1 MQRYNVLI
9 SLPDQKGLVF
19 HISRTLFELG
29 CNIVRQDEFVDTQ
42 SQHFFL
48 RTHIESPHL
57 RPHTLLE
64 RLTQEL
70 GAQAHIRIQPMSKK
84 SIVIFCTKENH
95 CLGDLLL
102 RYDSGELGAHIKAIV
117 SNHDTLAPLAQKFGV
132 PFAHIPAPLSKQ
144 HDLAKQIHQA
154 RIAHESEILSYL
166 TSLGDIDLIVLA
178 KYMRILSPEFVA
190 HFPHQILNIHHS
202 FLPAFIGANPY
213 KQAHERG
220 VKIIGASAHFV
231 TKDLDEGPII
241 TQDVIPIDHTY
252 SWQDMQRAGRDIE
265 KSVLSRAL
273 NLALEDRIFVYQ
285 NKTIVF

>member
-1 MQRYNVLI
+1 MQQFNVLI

-19 HISRTLFELG
+19 HISRTFFELG
-29 CNIVRQDEFVDTQ
+29 CNIIRQDEFVDTQ
-42 SQHFFL
+42 SRQFFL
-48 RTHIESPHL
+48 RTHIQTQDSHL
-57 RPHTLLE
+57 QPQTLLA
-64 RLTQEL
+64 RLAQDL
-70 GAQAHIRIQPMSKK
+70 GIQAHIRIQPLSKK

-102 RYDSGELGAHIKAIV
+102 RYDSGELHAHIKAII
-117 SNHDTLAPLAQKFGV
+117 SNHDTLAPLAKKFDV
-132 PFAHIPAPLSKQ
+132 PFAHIPAPNPQDSNTIEQ
-144 HDLAKQIHQA
+144 G
-154 RIAHESEILSYL
+154 RITHEKEILAYL
-166 TSLGDIDLIVLA
+166 KSLGEIDLIVLA

-213 KQAHERG
+213 KQAYERG

-273 NLALEDRIFVYQ
+273 KLTIEDRIFVYQ

>member
-1 MQRYNVLI
+1 MQRFNVLI
-9 SLPDQKGLVF
+9 SLPDKKGLVF
-19 HISRTLFELG
+19 HISRVFFELG

-42 SQHFFL
+42 SQYFFL
-48 RTHIESPHL
+48 RTQIDSLDSHL
-57 RPHTLLE
+57 QPHTLLAC
-64 RLTQEL
+64 LSQEL
-70 GAQAHIRIQPMSKK
+70 GAQAHIRIQPVSKK

-102 RYDSGELGAHIKAIV
+102 RYESGELCAHIKAIV
-117 SNHDTLAPLAQKFGV
+117 SNHDILAPLAQKFGV
-132 PFAHIPAPLSKQ
+132 PFAHIPALQDS
-144 HDLAKQIHQA
+144 QA
-154 RIAHESEILSYL
+154 STQQERLAHEREILAYL
-166 TSLGDIDLIVLA
+166 ATLGEIDLIVLA
-178 KYMRILSPEFVA
+178 KYMRILSPEFVE

-213 KQAHERG
+213 KQAYERG